1 MSVSDANSVKSSS
14 IVPAGDSGIAKR
26 SHQVKVTLNH
36 AELELLDHYV
46 AQLGSDRSSTFRH
59 LLQLFTSSETA
70 PSTNRTSEG
79 SRPSKSTEISG
90 MLINPSEY
98 KNNTKITF
106 VEPEKFHDGKVLQ
119 AMECIVNKRVVIA
132 GLVMMEPDQAQ
143 RAVDYLAGATEA
155 LKGHCERIAQSTF
168 VFTPSGMPIEFGDS
182 NPSSDADKIDVR
194 EPSPPLLTGLN
205 E

>member
-1 MSVSDANSVKSSS
+1 MLPSWAPIGHQPSGIYSSYS
-14 IVPAGDSGIAKR
+14 QVVRRLLRQIEPAKEAVPANQLKYLGCLLI
-26 SHQVKVTLNH
+26 HQNIKTI
-36 AELELLDHYV
+36 
-46 AQLGSDRSSTFRH
+46 
-59 LLQLFTSSETA
+59 
-70 PSTNRTSEG
+70 P
-79 SRPSKSTEISG
+79 
-90 MLINPSEY
+90 
-98 KNNTKITF
+98 KITF